1 MPSSFS
7 HPAPAIAL
15 AMLFRSRDLPR
26 SAIVTGMICSA
37 LPDLDALGFYVGVSR
52 SSMLSHRGITHSI
65 PFAVILALVAAL
77 LLRGVTKDR
86 LHLGKLWLYLFLATA
101 SHGFFDALTNGGRG
115 VAFFAPFSP
124 ARYFFPFRPIEV
136 SPINVSRFF
145 SERWRPV
152 LASELRWVWL
162 PSLVF
167 LVVAHLLRSLYDRP
181 DRRRA
186 R

>member
-7 HPAPAIAL
+7 HPAPAVAL
-15 AMLFRSRDLPR
+15 ATLFRSGDLPR
-26 SAIVTGMICSA
+26 SAIVTGMVCST

-65 PFAVILALVAAL
+65 PFAVVLALVAAL
-77 LLRGVTKDR
+77 LLRGMTKDR
-86 LHLGKLWLYLFLATA
+86 THLGKLWLYLFLATA
-101 SHGFFDALTNGGRG
+101 SHGVFDALTNGGRG

-136 SPINVSRFF
+136 SPISVSRFF
-145 SERWRPV
+145 SERWRAV
-152 LASELRWVWL
+152 LASECRWVWL

-167 LVVAHLLRSLYDRP
+167 LVVAHLLRSLYDGPVRG
-181 DRRRA
+181 RG
-186 R
+186 